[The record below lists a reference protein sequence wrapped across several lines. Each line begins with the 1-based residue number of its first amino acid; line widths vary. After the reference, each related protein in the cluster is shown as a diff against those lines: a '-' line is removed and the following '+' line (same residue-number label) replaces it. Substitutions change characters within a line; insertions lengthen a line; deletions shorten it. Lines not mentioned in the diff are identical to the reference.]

1 MKPSSSRP
9 NGLVSARALT
19 RDEDPF
25 MGPSSAGT
33 QWRTRT
39 RFNGTDESMPDY
51 LSTGTGHR
59 RTSTDMSVQWPR
71 RDFQRHMDEAA
82 VDEIVEA
89 LSPEKRDELLDA
101 LSPVK
106 SSSSGVAP
114 PTNTPRTAE
123 ASKQPLPVLQGA
135 DEVLSNGDL
144 DLSRLLNRSR
154 STSNDSAVSAASDG
168 ERRSSASTGKRERRS
183 LQRAIVTRSQKSPGA
198 MEVRDLST
206 RPTEQGSRAMSDSSK
221 RRKISLSP
229 TTNTKGTPK
238 LTLRMS
244 THNASS
250 DKENQ
255 QHGDEDSGEEGV
267 ALTIE

>member
-1 MKPSSSRP
+1 
-9 NGLVSARALT
+9 
-19 RDEDPF
+19 
-25 MGPSSAGT
+25 MGPSSAGN
-33 QWRTRT
+33 QWRTKSRS
-39 RFNGTDESMPDY
+39 NGTDESMPDY

-82 VDEIVEA
+82 VDEIVQA

-101 LSPVK
+101 LSPIK
-106 SSSSGVAP
+106 SSSSGLAP
-114 PTNTPRTAE
+114 PANTPKTAE
-123 ASKQPLPVLQGA
+123 ASKQPSPVLQGA

-144 DLSRLLNRSR
+144 DLSRLLSRSR
-154 STSNDSAVSAASDG
+154 STSNDSAVSTASNN
-168 ERRSSASTGKRERRS
+168 ERRSSAGTGKRERSS
-183 LQRAIVTRSQKSPGA
+183 LERAIVTRSQKSPGA
-198 MEVRDLST
+198 MKVRDLST
-206 RPTEQGSRAMSDSSK
+206 RPTTQGPRAISDSSK

-229 TTNTKGTPK
+229 TTNTKATPK

-244 THNASS
+244 ANNASS

-255 QHGDEDSGEEGV
+255 QHVDEDSGEEGV